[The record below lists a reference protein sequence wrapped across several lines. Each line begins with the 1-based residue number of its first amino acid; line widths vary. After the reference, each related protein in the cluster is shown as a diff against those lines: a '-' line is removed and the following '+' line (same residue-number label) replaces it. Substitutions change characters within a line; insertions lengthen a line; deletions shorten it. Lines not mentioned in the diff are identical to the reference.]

1 MVYGTIVTG
10 ANLSQRSHHWGAS
23 CGRFQDFT
31 PHDISPT
38 NLQRCGQEKRQRTRG
53 IAACEFDTSFFHIY
67 IYTYVS
73 IYIYTGSIYIYIF
86 IYLVDIYVYIYNYIY
101 IYRVIFNIIY
111 YMHEHMYKLHR
122 HSILSFSTEVN
133 VFPNDLMRQMP
144 PNPLGLKIGEAVA
157 TCQRMVI

>member
-1 MVYGTIVTG
+1 MYV
-10 ANLSQRSHHWGAS
+10 
-23 CGRFQDFT
+23 
-31 PHDISPT
+31 
-38 NLQRCGQEKRQRTRG
+38 
-53 IAACEFDTSFFHIY
+53 Y
-67 IYTYVS
+67 IYLFS
-73 IYIYTGSIYIYIF
+73 RYICI
-86 IYLVDIYVYIYNYIY
+86 YIYNYIY